1 MTSAEVHEH
10 IDDDDDE
17 SISIESESIEADS
30 DQVPSDPQQKVR
42 LLLVAIH
49 CL

>member
-10 IDDDDDE
+10 FDDDDDE
-17 SISIESESIEADS
+17 SIESESSEADS
-30 DQVPSDPQQKVR
+30 DQVASDPQQKVR